1 MHATIVEPL
10 MHEENCQRVYPMVM
24 LRHYSS
30 AERLYDLERS
40 MQMCCFDSMK
50 GEDMDVGVNSTD
62 HKGHIRKG
70 YRAAKK

>member
-1 MHATIVEPL
+1 
-10 MHEENCQRVYPMVM
+10 
-24 LRHYSS
+24 
-30 AERLYDLERS
+30 

>member
-1 MHATIVEPL
+1 
-10 MHEENCQRVYPMVM
+10 MVM